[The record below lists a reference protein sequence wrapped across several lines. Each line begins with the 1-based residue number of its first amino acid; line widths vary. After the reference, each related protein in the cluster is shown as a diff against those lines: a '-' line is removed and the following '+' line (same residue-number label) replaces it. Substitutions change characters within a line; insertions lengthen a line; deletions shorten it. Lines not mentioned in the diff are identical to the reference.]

1 MDMHYP
7 REFNATHHWTY
18 KIILTR
24 AKVHFTML
32 QQAVLT
38 DVMADFGNDLG
49 CEVPLAQFVPTHYT
63 LEIRSEDGLTL
74 GKRCVVMV
82 VVVVVVVM
90 PVLRVC
96 AFVACVVACGVA
108 CLSFSA
114 HFYVSHS
121 SLCATLLY
129 VSHFSVCHTFD
140 VVLCAFVACGGSF
153 VSFSAHCY
161 MCHTFMC
168 RTSLHV
174 LALAP
179 SQC

>member
-74 GKRCVVMV
+74 GKRCVAVVAV
-82 VVVVVVVM
+82 VVI

-96 AFVACVVACGVA
+96 IRCVCRCVWWRMPLLLCPFLCVP
-108 CLSFSA
+108 LFS
-114 HFYVSHS
+114 
-121 SLCATLLY
+121 
-129 VSHFSVCHTFD
+129 
-140 VVLCAFVACGGSF
+140 
-153 VSFSAHCY
+153 
-161 MCHTFMC
+161 MCHTLYVPHF
-168 RTSLHV
+168 
-174 LALAP
+174 
-179 SQC
+179 

>member
-1 MDMHYP
+1 MRVHMDMHYP

-121 SLCATLLY
+121 SLCVTLLY
-129 VSHFSVCHTFD
+129 VPHF
-140 VVLCAFVACGGSF
+140 
-153 VSFSAHCY
+153 
-161 MCHTFMC
+161 
-168 RTSLHV
+168 
-174 LALAP
+174 
-179 SQC
+179 

>member
-82 VVVVVVVM
+82 AVVVMVVMVVM
-90 PVLRVC
+90 PVLHVC

-121 SLCATLLY
+121 SLCVTLLY
-129 VSHFSVCHTFD
+129 VPHF
-140 VVLCAFVACGGSF
+140 
-153 VSFSAHCY
+153 
-161 MCHTFMC
+161 
-168 RTSLHV
+168 
-174 LALAP
+174 
-179 SQC
+179 